1 MLLGS
6 WHSDFFT
13 TMAEKEKYLSSK
25 GRPYVKGRPI
35 GNELREL
42 ILSDMMKNGANS
54 ENGDLPYG
62 LISMTANKYSVT
74 KSTVHKLWTQYHTTG
89 SLNAKPHSGGKSSKL
104 SEEDTVY
111 IQALKTEKPS
121 MTLKTVKSKL
131 LENANRDVSVS
142 TISRTIRSGLAH
154 GDWSYKVM
162 SRPAAERFT
171 DRNIDYT
178 QAYIDIMQNKD
189 PTRIKFMD
197 EAGFCLP
204 DSVSATRG
212 HAPVGQRCVEIQ
224 ERKKTKNLTLN
235 LLIGIEGVM
244 YINFVHG
251 PSNTAE
257 FLNFFDEAARSYTD
271 SGSPVLRP
279 GDTVVIDNAAIHR
292 HDAERILGT
301 FFQNIGIEL
310 VYLPTYSPDMN
321 PAELAFSH
329 IRTVLRSPPYS
340 DIAKE
345 CLDFAIMKTAD
356 TITASNALGFYQKIG
371 YLNFQ

>member
-1 MLLGS
+1 
-6 WHSDFFT
+6 
-13 TMAEKEKYLSSK
+13 
-25 GRPYVKGRPI
+25 
-35 GNELREL
+35 
-42 ILSDMMKNGANS
+42 
-54 ENGDLPYG
+54 
-62 LISMTANKYSVT
+62 
-74 KSTVHKLWTQYHTTG
+74 
-89 SLNAKPHSGGKSSKL
+89 
-104 SEEDTVY
+104 
-111 IQALKTEKPS
+111 
-121 MTLKTVKSKL
+121 
-131 LENANRDVSVS
+131 
-142 TISRTIRSGLAH
+142 
-154 GDWSYKVM
+154 M

>member
-1 MLLGS
+1 
-6 WHSDFFT
+6 
-13 TMAEKEKYLSSK
+13 
-25 GRPYVKGRPI
+25 
-35 GNELREL
+35 
-42 ILSDMMKNGANS
+42 
-54 ENGDLPYG
+54 
-62 LISMTANKYSVT
+62 
-74 KSTVHKLWTQYHTTG
+74 
-89 SLNAKPHSGGKSSKL
+89 
-104 SEEDTVY
+104 
-111 IQALKTEKPS
+111 
-121 MTLKTVKSKL
+121 
-131 LENANRDVSVS
+131 
-142 TISRTIRSGLAH
+142 
-154 GDWSYKVM
+154 M
-162 SRPAAERFT
+162 SRPAAEIFT

-189 PTRIKFMD
+189 PTRTKFMD

-212 HAPVGQRCVEIQ
+212 HAPVGHRCVEKQ

-251 PSNTAE
+251 PSNAVE
-257 FLNFFDEAARSYTD
+257 LLNFFDEAARSYTD

-301 FFQNIGIEL
+301 FFRNIGIEL
-310 VYLPTYSPDMN
+310 VYLPTYSPDMK

-329 IRTVLRSPPYS
+329 IRTVLRSLPYS

-345 CLDFAIMKTAD
+345 CLDFAIMKTED